1 MFLEFYGYKG
11 NQMGSN
17 ILVADKDREAA
28 NQLSDF
34 LQSHKYVPFTTHDG
48 EEALHLLK
56 KHDFD
61 ILVVNVDLP
70 NRNGIELLDK
80 ASAICPKTLS
90 IVISEKASAESAIEA
105 LKKGA
110 IDYFIKPLDLDAFL
124 IRMKSIKKYQQTLLE
139 NRYLRKEVHSKFNHH
154 NIIGES
160 KPMQKVYNLID
171 KVADSS
177 SNVLISGRS
186 GTGKELVARAIH
198 QNSNRKDNA
207 FVPINCGAIPDNL
220 FESELFGFKKGSF
233 TGAQTSK
240 EGVFKAAHNGTLF
253 LDEVGEIP
261 LNIQVKLLRAIE
273 MKEIKPI
280 GVASTRK
287 VDCRILSA
295 TNKNLLKEIEEGN
308 FREDLYYRL
317 NIIEIHLPPLS
328 RRRDDIPLLVDY
340 FIHKYNK
347 ELNRNILGVDNKA
360 MKVLM
365 NYEWKGQVRELE
377 NVIERAVLL
386 TEGDYITT
394 EDLPPHTCE
403 EDYTGFPDDLKESV
417 KKFERKHITSIL
429 RKTDNDKSKTA
440 EKLNIGLSS
449 LYRKID
455 ELDIEA

>member
-1 MFLEFYGYKG
+1 MA
-11 NQMGSN
+11 SN
-17 ILVADKDREAA
+17 ILIADKNKETTEK
-28 NQLSDF
+28 LSEF
-34 LQSHKYVPFTTHDG
+34 LQSHDYVPYPANDG
-48 EEALHLLK
+48 EEALNLLK
-56 KHDFD
+56 NHDFD
-61 ILVVNVDLP
+61 MLLVNVDLP
-70 NRNGIELLDK
+70 NRTGIELLDQV
-80 ASAICPKTLS
+80 SSICPKTFS
-90 IVISEKASAESAIEA
+90 IVISEKATVESAIEA

-110 IDYFIKPLDLDAFL
+110 IDFFIKPLDLEKLL
-124 IRMKSIKKYQQTLLE
+124 IRLKSIKNYQQTLLE

-160 KPMQKVYNLID
+160 KAMKKVYNLID
-171 KVADSS
+171 KVSDSS
-177 SNVLISGRS
+177 SNVLITGRS
-186 GTGKELVARAIH
+186 GTGKELVARSIH
-198 QNSNRKDNA
+198 QHSPRRDNP

-233 TGAQTSK
+233 TGARTNK

-261 LNIQVKLLRAIE
+261 INIQVKLLRAIE

-280 GVASTRK
+280 GVSSTSQ

-317 NIIEIHLPPLS
+317 NIVEIHLPTLS
-328 RRRDDIPLLVDY
+328 KRRDDIPLLIDH

-360 MKVLM
+360 MKFLM

-386 TEGDYITT
+386 TEGDYISQ

-403 EDYTGFPDDLKESV
+403 DDYAGFPDNLKESV
-417 KKFERKHITSIL
+417 KKFERKHISSIL
-429 RKTDNDKSKTA
+429 RKTDNDKTKAA
-440 EKLNIGLSS
+440 EKLDIGLSS

-455 ELDIEA
+455 ELEIEA

>member
-1 MFLEFYGYKG
+1 
-11 NQMGSN
+11 MGSN
-17 ILVADKDREAA
+17 ILIADKNKDTVREI
-28 NQLSDF
+28 SDF
-34 LQSHKYVPFTTHDG
+34 LQSHKYVPYQANDG
-48 EEALHLLK
+48 EEALELLK
-56 KHDFD
+56 NNDFD
-61 ILVVNVDLP
+61 ILIVNVDLP
-70 NRNGIELLDK
+70 NRTGVELLDK
-80 ASAICPKTLS
+80 ASTICPKSFS
-90 IVISEKASAESAIEA
+90 IVISEKATVKSAIEA

-110 IDYFIKPLDLDAFL
+110 IDFFIKPIDMETLL
-124 IRMKSIKKYQQTLLE
+124 IRLKSIKKYQQTLLE

-154 NIIGES
+154 DIIGES
-160 KPMQKVYNLID
+160 KAMQKVYKLID
-171 KVADSS
+171 KVSDSS
-177 SNVLISGRS
+177 SNVLITGRS

-198 QNSNRKDNA
+198 QNSSRKEKP

-233 TGAQTSK
+233 TGARTSK
-240 EGVFKAAHNGTLF
+240 EGVFKAAHTGTLF

-261 LNIQVKLLRAIE
+261 INIQVKLLRAIE

-280 GVASTRK
+280 GVSSTRK

-317 NIIEIHLPPLS
+317 NIVEIHLPPLS
-328 RRRDDIPLLVDY
+328 KRRDDIPLLIDY

-347 ELNRNILGVDNKA
+347 ELNRNMLGVDNKA
-360 MKVLM
+360 MKLLM

-386 TEGDYITT
+386 AEGDYITP
-394 EDLPPHTCE
+394 EDLPPHTCQD
-403 EDYTGFPDDLKESV
+403 DYTGFPDDLKESV
-417 KKFERKHITSIL
+417 KKFERRHISSIL
-429 RKTDNDKSKTA
+429 RKTENDKTTAA

-455 ELDIEA
+455 ELEIEA

>member
-1 MFLEFYGYKG
+1 
-11 NQMGSN
+11 MGSN
-17 ILVADKDREAA
+17 ILIADKNKETVRD
-28 NQLSDF
+28 LSDF
-34 LQSHKYVPFTTHDG
+34 LQSKGYVPYTTSDG

-61 ILVVNVDLP
+61 ILIVNVELP
-70 NRNGIELLDK
+70 NRTGIELLDK
-80 ASAICPKTLS
+80 ASNICPKTLS
-90 IVISEKASAESAIEA
+90 IVISEKATAESAIEA

-110 IDYFIKPLDLDAFL
+110 IDYFIKPLDFDTFL
-124 IRMKSIKKYQQTLLE
+124 IRLKSIKKYQQTLLE

-160 KPMQKVYNLID
+160 KAMQKVYKLID
-171 KVADSS
+171 KVANSS

-198 QNSNRKDNA
+198 QNSDRKDNP

-261 LNIQVKLLRAIE
+261 INIQVKLLRAIE

-280 GVASTRK
+280 GVSSTRK

-317 NIIEIHLPPLS
+317 NIVEIHLPPLS
-328 RRRDDIPLLVDY
+328 KRRDDIPLLVDY
-340 FIHKYNK
+340 FIRKYNK
-347 ELNRNILGVDNKA
+347 ELNRNILGVDNQA
-360 MKVLM
+360 MKVMM

-386 TEGDYITT
+386 TEGDYITE

-417 KKFERKHITSIL
+417 KKFERRHITSIL
-429 RKTDNDKSKTA
+429 RKSDNDKTEAA

-455 ELDIEA
+455 ELEIEA